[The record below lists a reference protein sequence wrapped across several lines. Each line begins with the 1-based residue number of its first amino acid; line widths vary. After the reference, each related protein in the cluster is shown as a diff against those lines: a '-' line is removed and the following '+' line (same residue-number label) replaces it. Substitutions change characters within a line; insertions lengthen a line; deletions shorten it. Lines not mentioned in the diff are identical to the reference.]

1 MASSKET
8 YETMEMLAE
17 SVPRPQR
24 RILVSCWRRRVYSMA
39 SADLWR
45 QALALLPEELRDA
58 FRDTLPSIA
67 LFSRWERDH
76 GYHIR
81 SIEDVKLR

>member
-1 MASSKET
+1 MGDKET

-17 SVPRPQR
+17 AVPRQHR
-24 RILVSCWRRRVYSMA
+24 RILVSCWRRRVYAMA
-39 SADLWR
+39 STDLWR
-45 QALALLPEELRDA
+45 QALALLPEELRDT
-58 FRDTLPSIA
+58 FRDTRPSVA

-81 SIEDVKLR
+81 TRQDVKLR